1 MELER
6 YDVIV
11 IGAGMGGAAL
21 AAELSPHARVLVLEA
36 EARPGVHA
44 TGRSAALYAAAYGG
58 PDVRALTRA
67 SRAFFDAPPEG
78 FADHPLLSPR
88 GLLYVA
94 TAAQVP
100 RLMDFLEEIGDS
112 VRTIPVADAM
122 AQMPLLRPAY
132 VAMAALAQTG
142 SAMDIDVDALHQ
154 GYLRLAKRRGA
165 TLLTDALADQP
176 RREDDLWVLRVGDR
190 HVAAP
195 KVVNAA
201 GAWAEQ
207 VGLAFGAAPL
217 GLRPLKRTALLVD
230 PPPGHDTDRWPGV
243 FDTDEQFYMKPDA
256 GKLLLSPADE
266 TPTEP
271 CDAQPDELDVA
282 IAVDRVQQALDLP
295 VRRVTHSWAG
305 LRTFASD
312 RQPVVGPDA
321 AVPGLYWC
329 AGQGG
334 YGIQMAPALARL
346 AASLVLDRPVP
357 DDILAEGLVLANV
370 LPSRLAGAACEPAV
384 PLE

>member
-1 MELER
+1 MELDR

-36 EARPGVHA
+36 EARPGVHS

-94 TAAQVP
+94 TAEQAP
-100 RLMDFLEEIGDS
+100 RLMDFLAEIGDS
-112 VRTIPVADAM
+112 VRTIPMADAM
-122 AQMPLLRPAY
+122 AQMPLLRPEY
-132 VAMAALAQTG
+132 VAVAALAQTG

-154 GYLRLAKRRGA
+154 GYLRLARRGGA
-165 TLLTDALADQP
+165 TLLTDAPATAP
-176 RREDDLWVLRVGDR
+176 RREGDLWVLRVGDR
-190 HVAAP
+190 EVAAP

-201 GAWAEQ
+201 GAWAER
-207 VGLAFGAAPL
+207 VGQAFGAAPL
-217 GLRPLKRTALLVD
+217 GLTPLKRTALLVD

-243 FDTDEQFYMKPDA
+243 FDTDEQFYVKPDA

-266 TPTEP
+266 TPSEP
-271 CDAQPDELDVA
+271 CDAQPEELDVA

-295 VRRVTHSWAG
+295 VRRVTHAWAG
-305 LRTFASD
+305 LRTFVSD
-312 RQPVVGPDA
+312 RQPVVGPDST
-321 AVPGLYWC
+321 VPGLYWC

-346 AASLVLDRPVP
+346 AASLVLDRAVP

-370 LPSRLAGAACEPAV
+370 LPHRLTSTACAPDK

>member
-1 MELER
+1 MDR
-6 YDVIV
+6 YDVII

-21 AAELSPHARVLVLEA
+21 AAEVSPHARVLVLEA

-94 TAAQVP
+94 TAEQAP
-100 RLMDFLEEIGDS
+100 RLADFLAEIGDS
-112 VRTIPVADAM
+112 VRTISVADAI
-122 AQMPLLRPAY
+122 AQVPLLRPDY
-132 VAMAALAQTG
+132 VAMAALARPG

-165 TLLTDALADQP
+165 TLLTDAPAADP
-176 RREDDLWVLRVGDR
+176 RREGDLWVLRVGDR
-190 HVAAP
+190 DVAAP

-201 GAWAEQ
+201 GAWAER
-207 VGLAFGAAPL
+207 VGQAFGAAPL
-217 GLRPLKRTALLVD
+217 GLTPLKRTALLVD
-230 PPPGHDTDRWPGV
+230 PPPGHDTDHWPGV
-243 FDTDEQFYMKPDA
+243 FDTDEQFYVKPDA

-266 TPTEP
+266 TPSEP

-305 LRTFASD
+305 LRTFAPD

-346 AASLVLDRPVP
+346 AAGLVLDRPVP

-370 LPSRLAGAACEPAV
+370 LPSRLDRAACEPAV